1 MRVLKVSFSCF
12 HLIYLVISLV
22 NHYVCGREKER
33 STVASGST
41 SWELEMVCSFQ
52 LSNVG

>member
-1 MRVLKVSFSCF
+1 MRVFGASFSCF
-12 HLIYLVISLV
+12 SLIYLISLV
-22 NHYVCGREKER
+22 NPYVCGREKER

-41 SWELEMVCSFQ
+41 SWELEMSCSFQ